1 VYFIEDDI
9 EYDLLANLTCWRAS
23 MVAGWE
29 GMMAKEYA
37 KQCGIDAARCEPLTR
52 PRGAEKNPHFVLGT
66 GSL

>member
-1 VYFIEDDI
+1 
-9 EYDLLANLTCWRAS
+9 

-37 KQCGIDAARCEPLTR
+37 KQCGIDAARCEPPTR

-66 GSL
+66 GSP